1 VSGETAEGEPQR
13 LVADAIVEQL
23 VEWGVK
29 QVYGIP
35 GETSLQIVDA
45 IRRRSDQIRFVL
57 VRHEEVAA
65 FMASA
70 YAKLTGDLGVCLSI
84 AGPGATNLVT
94 GLYDAKMDRAS
105 VLALTGQV
113 GLQFLGL
120 GSFQEIDQHALFEA
134 VADFNEVIDAPEQVT
149 ELLTVA
155 MKQAIVGHGVSHW
168 AYQRTCRRSPCFP
181 T

>member
-1 VSGETAEGEPQR
+1 MSGETAEGEPQR
-13 LVADAIVEQL
+13 LVADVIVEQL

-94 GLYDAKMDRAS
+94 GLYDAKMDRAP

-120 GSFQEIDQHALFEA
+120 GSFQEIDQHALLRQSP
-134 VADFNEVIDAPEQVT
+134 ILMR
-149 ELLTVA
+149 LLTRQS
-155 MKQAIVGHGVSHW
+155 K
-168 AYQRTCRRSPCFP
+168 
-181 T
+181 

>member
-1 VSGETAEGEPQR
+1 MSGETAEGEPQR

-94 GLYDAKMDRAS
+94 GLYDAKMARAS

-120 GSFQEIDQHALFEA
+120 GSFQ
-134 VADFNEVIDAPEQVT
+134 
-149 ELLTVA
+149 
-155 MKQAIVGHGVSHW
+155 
-168 AYQRTCRRSPCFP
+168 
-181 T
+181 

>member
-94 GLYDAKMDRAS
+94 GFTMQKWTALRCSPSPDKLGCSSWLGVVPRDRSACP
-105 VLALTGQV
+105 L
-113 GLQFLGL
+113 
-120 GSFQEIDQHALFEA
+120 
-134 VADFNEVIDAPEQVT
+134 
-149 ELLTVA
+149 
-155 MKQAIVGHGVSHW
+155 
-168 AYQRTCRRSPCFP
+168 
-181 T
+181 